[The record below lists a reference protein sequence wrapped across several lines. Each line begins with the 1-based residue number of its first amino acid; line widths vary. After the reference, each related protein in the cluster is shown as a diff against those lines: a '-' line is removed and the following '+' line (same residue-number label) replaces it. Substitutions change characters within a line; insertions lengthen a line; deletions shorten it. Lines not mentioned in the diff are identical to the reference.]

1 MKGLIVAL
9 LLVCAFAVQAVPLS
23 PLTSDLD
30 THATT
35 VTEDFPWY
43 YSHFEGLYGVVYH
56 AKVVAADTLEFTC
69 VNGASVTNRLLSCR
83 IMFSDTLPTLTTTL
97 PIEVL
102 VYRTSTY
109 TSDGTDLTE
118 FRMDQAEAGTITSA
132 WTVNPVNAN
141 GTLVAAYW
149 VNSGEWFELPEYLEM
164 TGTYIIGAVLAQ
176 KSYVS
181 FEAIWTEEE

>member
-1 MKGLIVAL
+1 MILILALICSVAFAGPVQR
-9 LLVCAFAVQAVPLS
+9 LLVDPDVSGYPL
-23 PLTSDLD
+23 
-30 THATT
+30 
-35 VTEDFPWY
+35 VTEDAAFY
-43 YSHFEGLYGVVYH
+43 LSHCEGLYGVVYH

-69 VNGASVTNRLLSCR
+69 VNGALVTNRLLSCR

-109 TSDGTDLTE
+109 GSAGTALTE
-118 FRMDQAEAGTITSA
+118 FRMAEAEAGTITSA
-132 WTVNPVNAN
+132 WTVDPVNVN

-164 TGTYIIGAVLAQ
+164 TGTFTIGAVLAQ

-181 FEAIWTEEE
+181 FEAIWTEVE

>member
-1 MKGLIVAL
+1 MNRLIVAL
-9 LLVCAFAVQAVPLS
+9 LLAFAFTASAVPLS
-23 PLTSDLD
+23 DLVSDSD
-30 THATT
+30 THSATI
-35 VTEDFPWY
+35 TEDFPWY

-56 AKVVAADTLEFTC
+56 AKVVTADTLEMTC

-109 TSDGTDLTE
+109 DSTGTALTE

-141 GTLVAAYW
+141 GTLMAAYW
-149 VNSGEWFELPEYLEM
+149 VNSGEWFELPKYLEM